1 MNGGHVSMKIVI
13 GCIVVVVAAV
23 TGIVY
28 PFLRMAGR
36 ENDDQ
41 QQLEY
46 IWKLQDKKKQKEK
59 K

>member
-1 MNGGHVSMKIVI
+1 MKIVI

-23 TGIVY
+23 TGIIY

-46 IWKLQDKKKQKEK
+46 IWELQKKKKEK
-59 K
+59 E

>member
-1 MNGGHVSMKIVI
+1 MKVIVT
-13 GCIVVVVAAV
+13 CIVVVVAAL
-23 TGIVY
+23 IWFIY
-28 PFLRMAGR
+28 RALQIAGK

-46 IWKLQDKKKQKEK
+46 IWELQDKKQKKEK

>member
-1 MNGGHVSMKIVI
+1 MKIVI
-13 GCIVVVVAAV
+13 GCIVVAVAVVA
-23 TGIVY
+23 GIIY

-46 IWKLQDKKKQKEK
+46 IWKLQDKKKKKEEK
-59 K
+59 

>member
-23 TGIVY
+23 TGIIY

-46 IWKLQDKKKQKEK
+46 IWELQKKKKEK
-59 K
+59 E

>member
-1 MNGGHVSMKIVI
+1 MKIVI
-13 GCIVVVVAAV
+13 GCIVVAVAVVA
-23 TGIVY
+23 GIVY

-46 IWKLQDKKKQKEK
+46 IWELQKKKKEK
-59 K
+59 EQK